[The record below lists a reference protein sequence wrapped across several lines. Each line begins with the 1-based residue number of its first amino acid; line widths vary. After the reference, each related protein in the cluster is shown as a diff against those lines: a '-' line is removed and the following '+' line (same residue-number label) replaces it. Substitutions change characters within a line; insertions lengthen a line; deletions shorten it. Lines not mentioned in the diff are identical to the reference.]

1 MSAAAQSSRRAVFLL
16 PDQMYEDE
24 LISTEN
30 PLENGLI
37 STNTTTKNNNNPLKS
52 KIDLNQSDDMSDDS
66 ELFESDYAKEMHKLL
81 KSLEIWEDVDLIEP
95 NGTWIYDSVNEKC
108 ARFLIDNNI
117 RPDFFCQYEKILS
130 GASSKTIISKRNG
143 RKRSTTRDTSRSRS
157 TSKNR
162 TQSKKSQLLSWQQN
176 LYKGKKIFSFFF
188 KNDILFRYS
197 ATFWVD

>member
-1 MSAAAQSSRRAVFLL
+1 MSALPASAQSSGRAVFLL

-37 STNTTTKNNNNPLKS
+37 STGNNQLKS
-52 KIDLNQSDDMSDDS
+52 KIDLNQSDEMSEDS
-66 ELFESDYAKEMHKLL
+66 ELFERGYAKEMHKLL
-81 KSLEIWEDVDLIEP
+81 KSLEIWDDVDLIEP

-130 GASSKTIISKRNG
+130 GGVGESKTISKRNG

-162 TQSKKSQLLSWQQN
+162 SHSKKNHHLSWPQN
-176 LYKGKKIFSFFF
+176 GYKGKKIF
-188 KNDILFRYS
+188 LFS
-197 ATFWVD
+197 TQIFNNLFWEDVECRSN

>member
-24 LISTEN
+24 LISTES

-130 GASSKTIISKRNG
+130 GASSKTIINKRNG

-162 TQSKKSQLLSWQQN
+162 THSKKSQLLSWQQN
-176 LYKGKKIFSFFF
+176 GYKGKTK
-188 KNDILFRYS
+188 KC
-197 ATFWVD
+197 

>member
-24 LISTEN
+24 LISSSTGNN

-37 STNTTTKNNNNPLKS
+37 STGNQLKS

>member
-24 LISTEN
+24 LISSEN
-30 PLENGLI
+30 PVENGLI

-143 RKRSTTRDTSRSRS
+143 RKRSTTQHTSSSRSNSKNRS
-157 TSKNR
+157 TSKKN
-162 TQSKKSQLLSWQQN
+162 LSLIGRRLN
-176 LYKGKKIFSFFF
+176 GNKGKTSDFSH
-188 KNDILFRYS
+188 DLVS
-197 ATFWVD
+197 CQ

>member
-130 GASSKTIISKRNG
+130 GGGVGASKNSSKRNG
-143 RKRSTTRDTSRSRS
+143 RKRSTTRDSSRSRS

-162 TQSKKSQLLSWQQN
+162 SNSKKNQHLPWPQN
-176 LYKGKKIFSFFF
+176 GYKGKKIKIFS
-188 KNDILFRYS
+188 KK
-197 ATFWVD
+197 

>member
-1 MSAAAQSSRRAVFLL
+1 MSAAAQSSRVFLL

-24 LISTEN
+24 LISSSTGNN

-37 STNTTTKNNNNPLKS
+37 STGNQLKS
-52 KIDLNQSDDMSDDS
+52 KIDLNQSDEMSEDS
-66 ELFESDYAKEMHKLL
+66 ELFESGYAKEMHKLL
-81 KSLEIWEDVDLIEP
+81 KSLEIWDDVDLIEP

-130 GASSKTIISKRNG
+130 GGVGASKNSSKRYG

-162 TQSKKSQLLSWQQN
+162 SNSRKNQHLLWPQN
-176 LYKGKKIFSFFF
+176 GYKGKK
-188 KNDILFRYS
+188 K
-197 ATFWVD
+197 

>member
-1 MSAAAQSSRRAVFLL
+1 MSAAAQSSRVFLL

-24 LISTEN
+24 LISSSTGNN

-37 STNTTTKNNNNPLKS
+37 STGNQLKS
-52 KIDLNQSDDMSDDS
+52 KIDLNQSDEMSEDS
-66 ELFESDYAKEMHKLL
+66 ELFESGYAKEMHKLL
-81 KSLEIWEDVDLIEP
+81 KSLEIWDDVDLIEP

-130 GASSKTIISKRNG
+130 GGVGASKNSSKRYG

-162 TQSKKSQLLSWQQN
+162 SNSRKNQHLLWPQN
-176 LYKGKKIFSFFF
+176 GYKGKKIDFFF
-188 KNDILFRYS
+188 QDNFSIIYFG
-197 ATFWVD
+197 

>member
-52 KIDLNQSDDMSDDS
+52 KIDLNRSDDMSVDS

-162 TQSKKSQLLSWQQN
+162 THSKKSQLLSWQQN
-176 LYKGKKIFSFFF
+176 GYKGNKNFHFVSKIQ
-188 KNDILFRYS
+188 NLQ
-197 ATFWVD
+197 